1 MKTAARHLH
10 RTLGE
15 LPGLSRQHKSAMA
28 ASPPFITKRR
38 GLTPPLAA
46 LGILAALAWSYWSTL
61 ISLYSDWQHD
71 DNYSVGML
79 VPIAALYLLWQDR
92 RKLATCVVAP
102 CWWGLGLIFTAQ
114 AARAYGLVFLFESAE
129 RYSLV
134 LTIAG
139 LVLLIA
145 GTQVFRRT
153 AWILLFLFLMVPL
166 PGRIHNRIAGPL
178 QDLATMGAVAT
189 LELFGVS
196 VEREGHVMVLNE
208 TTRVAVAEA
217 CSGLRMLTAFIV
229 VAAVLAYVI
238 NRPRWQKLMVL
249 ASSIPIA
256 IICNLLRLFVTA
268 ELFLHTSSKTAEV
281 FFHDFA
287 GWTMMPLAI
296 LALLGELW
304 VLAKLV
310 SDERVQ
316 GSGFRVQAHPGA
328 GPGHV

>member
-1 MKTAARHLH
+1 MPAAHHSL
-10 RTLGE
+10 
-15 LPGLSRQHKSAMA
+15 
-28 ASPPFITKRR
+28 RR

-46 LGILAALAWSYWSTL
+46 LAVLAALLWSYWSTL
-61 ISLYSDWQHD
+61 RSLYSDWQGD

-79 VPIAALYLLWQDR
+79 VPLAALYLLWQDR
-92 RKLATCVVAP
+92 RKLAEARVAP
-102 CWWGLGLIFTAQ
+102 CWRGLGLILAAQ

-139 LVLLIA
+139 LVLLLA

-153 AWILLFLFLMVPL
+153 FWILAFLFLMVPL
-166 PGRIHNRIAGPL
+166 PGRIHNLISGPL

-189 LELFGVS
+189 LELVGVS
-196 VEREGHVMVLNE
+196 VDREGHVMVLNE

-229 VAAVLAYVI
+229 VAAVLAYII
-238 NRPRWQKLMVL
+238 NRPRWQKAAVL

-256 IICNLLRLFVTA
+256 IVCNLLRLFVTA
-268 ELFLHTSSKTAEV
+268 LLFLYASSQTAEV

-304 VLAKLV
+304 IMSKLV
-310 SDERVQ
+310 SEP
-316 GSGFRVQAHPGA
+316 PG
-328 GPGHV
+328 